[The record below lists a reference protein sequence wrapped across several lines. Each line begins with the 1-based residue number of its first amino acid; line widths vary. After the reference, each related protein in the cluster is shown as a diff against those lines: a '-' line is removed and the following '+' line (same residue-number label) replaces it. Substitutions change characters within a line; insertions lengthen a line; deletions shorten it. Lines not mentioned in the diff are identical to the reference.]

1 MLENAIGQTRK
12 PSGWN
17 SLTCSLLANIVSIL
31 RGLHMQTE
39 PAKIYIAAHKIFDTG
54 TTLDRVML
62 QFLLSKNAQ
71 QSPRACVCRFGRHIH
86 CTSMPSVVQPPF
98 AVKRFPSEL
107 CCPFSLGWNWAQLL
121 SHTKYQGGHSV
132 PTQDNYYTFPQ
143 TCRMQSRGT
152 ANRTAHLARQSIR
165 APQSVLAHS
174 LLCITIVQ
182 KLFGGRGALLLSM
195 LTVDTQPAVKREMV
209 WALPFQNTH
218 ARLQTWKSNISKNH
232 VDNT

>member
-1 MLENAIGQTRK
+1 
-12 PSGWN
+12 
-17 SLTCSLLANIVSIL
+17 
-31 RGLHMQTE
+31 MQTE

-54 TTLDRVML
+54 TTFDRVML

-71 QSPRACVCRFGRHIH
+71 QSPRVCVCRFGRHIH
-86 CTSMPSVVQPPF
+86 CTSMTSAMQPPF

-107 CCPFSLGWNWAQLL
+107 CCPFSLGWNWAQFL

-165 APQSVLAHS
+165 APVSFGSQFALYHNSAKVVWGMRRAS
-174 LLCITIVQ
+174 LKYVNRWHTTCCE
-182 KLFGGRGALLLSM
+182 
-195 LTVDTQPAVKREMV
+195 KRNGMSTAFSKIHMQGFKCEK
-209 WALPFQNTH
+209 ATSQ
-218 ARLQTWKSNISKNH
+218 QTM
-232 VDNT
+232 